1 MRNMKPSGKT
11 GRMTIMMNRES
22 IEKQIKTIKHQQF
35 ILQMKDHWSSED
47 FDQDREWSNE
57 IRELEKQLKEPEV
70 M

>member
-1 MRNMKPSGKT
+1 
-11 GRMTIMMNRES
+11 MTIMTNRES
-22 IEKQIKTIKHQQF
+22 IEKQIKTIEHQQC
-35 ILQMKDHWSSED
+35 IVQMKDHWSSED

>member
-1 MRNMKPSGKT
+1 MRNMKLIGKT

-47 FDQDREWSNE
+47 FDQDREWSNK

>member
-1 MRNMKPSGKT
+1 
-11 GRMTIMMNRES
+11 MTNRES
-22 IEKQIKTIKHQQF
+22 IEKQIKTIEHQQF

>member
-1 MRNMKPSGKT
+1 
-11 GRMTIMMNRES
+11 MTNRES
-22 IEKQIKTIKHQQF
+22 IEKQIKTIEHQQC
-35 ILQMKDHWSSED
+35 IVQMKDHWSSED